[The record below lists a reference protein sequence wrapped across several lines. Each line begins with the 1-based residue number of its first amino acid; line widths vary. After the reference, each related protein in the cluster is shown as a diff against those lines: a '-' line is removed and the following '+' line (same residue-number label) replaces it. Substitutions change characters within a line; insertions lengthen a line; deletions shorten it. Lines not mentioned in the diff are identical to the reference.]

1 MGPIVEQCHSETADK
16 SVTFVKFD
24 FTSDE
29 TTAAAKAAA
38 AKHGV
43 ESVYSDN
50 EKKTGF
56 MLLID
61 KTSGEVVGKLTPKDD
76 VAACKAAI
84 DKALG
89 A

>member
-1 MGPIVEQCHSETADK
+1 MGPIVEQCHKESADK
-16 SVTFVKFD
+16 PVTFVKFD
-24 FTSDE
+24 FTTDE

-38 AKHGV
+38 AQHGV
-43 ESVYSDN
+43 EKVYNEN

-56 MLLID
+56 MLLVD
-61 KTSGEVVGKLTPKDD
+61 AASGEVVGKLTPRDD

-89 A
+89 S